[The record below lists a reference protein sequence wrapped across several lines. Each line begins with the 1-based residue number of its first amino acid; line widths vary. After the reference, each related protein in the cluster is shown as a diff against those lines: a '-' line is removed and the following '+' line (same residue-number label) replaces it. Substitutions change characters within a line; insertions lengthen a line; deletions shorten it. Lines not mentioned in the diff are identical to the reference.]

1 MLNITNHAYERYAE
15 RVMDYDDKTSVQSY
29 VFQNKEVITER
40 INKMVEYGKE
50 IYQGKIRDGANVI
63 VVVKDL
69 WVLLLDKKKD
79 KVITLY
85 KVEMIHGDDDFNK
98 TFVDK
103 MMVNIEALQLEL
115 EQRKSYADNSKKIFQ
130 EEIDNNNVRI
140 REYQDLIKKL
150 EVSNQSHKDEI
161 EVWNIAVEENEMKI
175 KHAVEDLIAKKIF

>member
-1 MLNITNHAYERYAE
+1 LLNITNHAYERYAE

-69 WVLLLDKKKD
+69 WVLLLDKKRD

-85 KVEMIHGDDDFNK
+85 KVEMIHGDDDFNR

-103 MMVNIEALQLEL
+103 MMERIEELQSSLERNKGCFDVAK
-115 EQRKSYADNSKKIFQ
+115 ESFQ
-130 EEIDNNNVRI
+130 EEIDNNNTRI
-140 REYQDLIKKL
+140 KEYQALIKQL
-150 EVSNQSHKDEI
+150 EECNQTHKNEI
-161 EVWNIAVEENEMKI
+161 NTWNVAVEENEMKI